1 MYQINVWLHL
11 IMATVWVGG
20 LIYTMAVVIPFALSL
35 SKAERQPILRG
46 LARRFRKIG
55 WTAIALLFITG
66 FVNFY
71 YRTAGLNALARQA
84 ENGANPGLSPVEQFM
99 KWLGIKLGLIIV
111 MVGLMLFHD
120 ITSLRDAKRNEGKPG
135 TAPHNRAGSI
145 AAALATLL
153 AIVILYV
160 SVRLVRG

>member
-1 MYQINVWLHL
+1 MYKLNVWIHIL
-11 IMATVWVGG
+11 MATIWVGG

-35 SKAERQPILRG
+35 SKEERQPILRG

-55 WTAIALLFITG
+55 WAALAILFITG

-71 YRTAGLNALARQA
+71 YRAVSVKPIDGQGIG
-84 ENGANPGLSPVEQFM
+84 GATGSISVDEEFM
-99 KWLGIKLGLIIV
+99 KWLGIKLGFIIV
-111 MVGLMLFHD
+111 MIGLMVFHD
-120 ITSLRDAKRNEGKPG
+120 ITSLRDAKRHEGKAGP
-135 TAPHNRAGSI
+135 APHNRAGSM

-153 AIVILYV
+153 AIIILYA